1 MRCCYDF
8 IPSGDKEVEFW
19 GKTCFCAR
27 HSDYMNFLS
36 SKFYLIVALA
46 ATTCALS
53 ASEESSEVS
62 SVPEPSVAVLG
73 GLCGIIFLLWRKK

>member
-1 MRCCYDF
+1 MLGRDVFLCV
-8 IPSGDKEVEFW
+8 P
-19 GKTCFCAR
+19 
-27 HSDYMNFLS
+27 LS
-36 SKFYLIVALA
+36 SMKFLPSRLYSIVALV

-53 ASEESSEVS
+53 AAEETPEVA

>member
-1 MRCCYDF
+1 
-8 IPSGDKEVEFW
+8 
-19 GKTCFCAR
+19 
-27 HSDYMNFLS
+27 MNCLS
-36 SKFYLIVALA
+36 SRFYLIVALA

-53 ASEESSEVS
+53 ASEEGSEVS

>member
-1 MRCCYDF
+1 MLGRDVFRCV
-8 IPSGDKEVEFW
+8 SLSLMK
-19 GKTCFCAR
+19 
-27 HSDYMNFLS
+27 FLS
-36 SKFYLIVALA
+36 SRFYLIVALA

-53 ASEESSEVS
+53 ASEETPGVA

>member
-1 MRCCYDF
+1 MLGRDVF
-8 IPSGDKEVEFW
+8 FSSPS
-19 GKTCFCAR
+19 
-27 HSDYMNFLS
+27 SQM
-36 SKFYLIVALA
+36 KFSPSRLYSIFVLA

-53 ASEESSEVS
+53 AAEETPEVS